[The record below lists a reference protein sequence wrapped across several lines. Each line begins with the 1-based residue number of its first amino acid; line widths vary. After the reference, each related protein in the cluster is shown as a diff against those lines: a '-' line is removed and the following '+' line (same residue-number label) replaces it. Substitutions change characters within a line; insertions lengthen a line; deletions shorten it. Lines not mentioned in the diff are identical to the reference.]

1 MDTERLRV
9 TLEVWWVRWLG
20 RFRTLARLVAILA
33 VGAGGFDVV
42 VRGGELFGPFGGL
55 VLIAFGLIAVLLLS
69 VFPRR

>member
-20 RFRTLARLVAILA
+20 RLRTLARFVAILA
-33 VGAGGFDVV
+33 VAAGGFDVV

-55 VLIAFGLIAVLLLS
+55 ALIAVGLVAVLLLS
-69 VFPRR
+69 AVPRR